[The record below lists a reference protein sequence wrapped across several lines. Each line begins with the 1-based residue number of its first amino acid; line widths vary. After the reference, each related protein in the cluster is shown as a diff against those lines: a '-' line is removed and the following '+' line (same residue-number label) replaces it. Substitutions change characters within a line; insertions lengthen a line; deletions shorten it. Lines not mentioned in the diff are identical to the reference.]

1 MGGLERRRILEKL
14 KRMLEGRGEVILA
27 VVYGSFTKGGEF
39 RDVDLAVYLKPGVDP
54 LRYALDLEGML
65 EEALGYPVDVKPLN
79 EAPAWFIKRVLEEGE
94 VLLDRARNVE
104 RLYLKALDEGQALRV
119 HLDGED

>member
-94 VLLDRARNVE
+94 VLLDRAGDCRE
-104 RLYLKALDEGQALRV
+104 ALLEGA
-119 HLDGED
+119 G

>member
-1 MGGLERRRILEKL
+1 M
-14 KRMLEGRGEVILA
+14 
-27 VVYGSFTKGGEF
+27 
-39 RDVDLAVYLKPGVDP
+39 KPGVDP
-54 LRYALDLEGML
+54 LHYTLDLEGML
-65 EEALGYPVDVKPLN
+65 EEALGYPVDVKLLN

>member
-1 MGGLERRRILEKL
+1 LRRE
-14 KRMLEGRGEVILA
+14 LEGRGEVLLA
-27 VVYGSFTKGGEF
+27 IIYGSFIRGGEF

-79 EAPAWFIKRVLEEGE
+79 EAPAWFTKRVLEEGR
-94 VLLDRARNVE
+94 VLLDRVGVVE
-104 RLYLKALDEGQALRV
+104 RLYLKALDEEQTLHAHV
-119 HLDGED
+119 DYEE